1 MQSFVWPIRIYYE
14 DTDAGGLVYHANYLK
29 FMERARSEW
38 LRSLGYEQDALIK
51 QHGIQFAVR
60 SVALDYYKPALFN
73 DLLHAGASIRQLR
86 HASITFEQLI
96 IRPLGSGASGTEE
109 VLTRGVVKVA
119 SLDATS
125 FKPKPIPQTIR
136 QDLERAN

>member
-38 LRSLGYEQDALIK
+38 LRSLGYEQDTLIK
-51 QHGIQFAVR
+51 QQGILFAVR
-60 SVALDYYKPALFN
+60 SAALDYYKPALFN
-73 DLLHAGASIRQLR
+73 DLLHAGVSVRQLR

-96 IRPLGSGASGTEE
+96 TRCLGSGAPGSEE
-109 VLTRGVVKVA
+109 VLTRAVIKVA